1 MHKSIEIERPLHLV
15 NGQKSE
21 HYKSFRGFQR
31 NRCSSPALAFIETI
45 PEGIFRLNFQIW
57 PFHLE
62 VYSDFL
68 PCLKMH
74 PRSGS
79 AQLTNQI
86 REVGAFYALFRAR
99 SLRRGKCNN
108 EHEFVKIRLYLP
120 TYMAGSFT
128 NFFVAFPV
136 SVACDVGA
144 ASLSQHNKTPFNHIF
159 DVTVV

>member
-1 MHKSIEIERPLHLV
+1 
-15 NGQKSE
+15 
-21 HYKSFRGFQR
+21 
-31 NRCSSPALAFIETI
+31 
-45 PEGIFRLNFQIW
+45 
-57 PFHLE
+57 
-62 VYSDFL
+62 
-68 PCLKMH
+68 MH

-108 EHEFVKIRLYLP
+108 EHEFVKIRLYLWL
-120 TYMAGSFT
+120 ARSR
-128 NFFVAFPV
+128 FFVAFPV

-144 ASLSQHNKTPFNHIF
+144 ASLSQHNKTAFNHIF